1 MLQLQRHHDFQLFL
15 SPENNQLALTN
26 PPSFNW
32 PQPQGEL
39 LYSVELQLCN
49 AEQKWSW
56 NEVQSPLQLSFT
68 LPLGEY
74 RWRLTD
80 VEGECSEWFT
90 FIIDQSVAD
99 YVAPTAKDLFALC
112 HDHQQFMMYFDEDI
126 DAVKAAS
133 EKAYPTLKSTSMLAV
148 KPENVS
154 YPQHYKRGAE
164 AGKRT
169 AIVNVREWLDR
180 DLMALTLLYKIWQ
193 EQDSGERAVELLLT
207 FAQWSPEGPATL
219 VRPLTWGDEVGLSL
233 ARNLFLAYHW
243 LSPLMSEPE
252 KNFIRPM
259 LIRIAYQMEER
270 LTVDEFKQFPG
281 HSHTSRLPS
290 YLGIAALV
298 LHKEFE
304 QSVCERWLNYSLMVY
319 RGIFPFY
326 GGSDGSWAEGPFYSS
341 SYSKWHH
348 GFFLSVERL
357 SDFSF
362 YEHPFY
368 KNYCDFAMDFVATE
382 QSIHPFGDG
391 FWCKRE
397 SVEWPGFFA
406 QNPLRIYAQRFG
418 DQQAIE
424 ASEKLESQIECYA
437 LHLLDVVPTVKQF
450 AFINNKSV
458 DVKQESTA
466 VGKFYGHSGFGIA
479 KFGQT
484 HLSFRASPFGNS
496 SHRHADQGNLAL
508 MDNGLGVLTPTG
520 SYGYCFGS
528 THHSEWTQTT
538 QAHNL
543 PLVGGVGQLLDDES
557 ATATLLHQSEG
568 DGWYCSKVDLSRSYP
583 NVASFIRTFVLLE
596 GAGLVIWDS
605 VTLSEANT
613 LQWRLHSH
621 LDAKLVSNKAPQ
633 LSNKV
638 QLTAEQLDGAYQ
650 CVLVSEQKVE
660 ATLAFGYQEAIPVS
674 GGIESDATTDIY
686 HLEWDLPSAT
696 NHDVVVSCLKSPVDL
711 FFEGSKNLA
720 ITLKEGLL
728 VVDRLTAK
736 VKEN

>member
-15 SPENNQLALTN
+15 SPQNNQLALTN

-32 PQPQGEL
+32 PQPKSES
-39 LYSVELQLCN
+39 LYRLELQLCN
-49 AEQKWSW
+49 TDEKWSW
-56 NEVQSPLQLSFT
+56 DEVRSPLQLSFT
-68 LPLGEY
+68 LANGEY
-74 RWRLTD
+74 RWRLMD
-80 VEGECSEWFT
+80 KEGECSEWFT
-90 FIIDQSVAD
+90 FTIDLSVAD
-99 YVAPTAKDLFALC
+99 YVAPTAKALFDFC
-112 HDHQQFMMYFDEDI
+112 QDRQQFMMYLDDDI
-126 DAVKAAS
+126 EVIKAAS
-133 EKAYPTLKSTSMLAV
+133 NNIYPTLKATAMLAV
-148 KPENVS
+148 KPEDIH
-154 YPQHYKRGAE
+154 YPMHYKRGTE

-180 DLMALTLLYKIWQ
+180 DLMTLALLYKIWQ
-193 EQDSGERAVELLLT
+193 EQECGDRAVELLLT

-243 LSPLMSEPE
+243 LSPLMSDPE
-252 KNFIRPM
+252 KGFIRPM

-270 LTVDEFKQFPG
+270 LQGDEFHQFPG
-281 HSHTSRLPS
+281 HSHTSRLPG
-290 YLGIAALV
+290 YLGVAALV
-298 LHKEFE
+298 LHKEFD
-304 QSVCERWLNYSLMVY
+304 QSVCERWLNYALMVY
-319 RGIFPFY
+319 RGVLPFY

-348 GFFLSVERL
+348 PFFLSVERL

-368 KNYCDFAMDFVATE
+368 KNYCHFAMDFVATE

-424 ASEKLESQIECYA
+424 TSEKLESQIKCYA
-437 LHLLDVVPTVKQF
+437 LHLLDVVPTVKQL
-450 AFINNKSV
+450 AFINSESV

-466 VGKFYGHSGFGIA
+466 VGKFYGHAGFGIA

-496 SHRHADQGNLAL
+496 SHRHADQGNFAL

-543 PLVGGVGQLLDDES
+543 PLIGGIGQLLDDES
-557 ATATLLHQSEG
+557 ATAKLLEQSEG
-568 DGWYCSKVDLSRSYP
+568 EGWYCSKVDLSRCYP
-583 NVASFIRTFVLLE
+583 NVVSFIRTFVLLE
-596 GAGLVIWDS
+596 GNGVVIWDS
-605 VTLSEANT
+605 VTLPEPNS

-621 LDAKLVSNKAPQ
+621 LQASSVDNS
-633 LSNKV
+633 V
-638 QLTAEQLDGAYQ
+638 QLTSELLEGTYQ
-650 CVLVSEQKVE
+650 CLMETEQDTA
-660 ATLAFGYQEAIPVS
+660 ATLAFGYRESIPVS
-674 GGIESDATTDIY
+674 GGIESDATSDIY
-686 HLEWDLPSAT
+686 HIEWDIPSAIK
-696 NHDVVVSCLKSPVDL
+696 HDVVVSCLKVPIEL
-711 FFEGSKNLA
+711 FSDSKALTIA
-720 ITLKEGLL
+720 LKNSLL
-728 VVDRLTAK
+728 VIDKLNTM
-736 VKEN
+736 VKDD

>member
-1 MLQLQRHHDFQLFL
+1 MLQLKRHHDFQLFL
-15 SPENNQLALTN
+15 SPENQQTALTN

-32 PQPQGEL
+32 PQPDSTL
-39 LYSVELQLCN
+39 LYTLELQLSN
-49 AEQKWSW
+49 TTEQWCWEK
-56 NEVQSPLQLSFT
+56 VQSPMQLSFE
-68 LPLGEY
+68 LALGEY

-80 VEGECSEWFT
+80 SEGLSSEWFN
-90 FIIDQSVAD
+90 FVIDQSVAA
-99 YVAPTAKDLFALC
+99 YLAPSAQQLFELC
-112 HDHQQFMMYFDEDI
+112 VDRTQFMMYFDEDI
-126 DAVKAAS
+126 SAVKEAS
-133 EKAYPTLKSTSMLAV
+133 QSAYKKLKATAKLAV
-148 KPENVS
+148 NIDNVT
-154 YPQHYKRGAE
+154 YPDHYKRGKE

-180 DLMALTLLYKIWQ
+180 DLITLSLLYKIWQ
-193 EQDSGERAVELLLT
+193 EEESGQQAVELLLS

-243 LSPLMSEPE
+243 LSPLMTEPE
-252 KNFIRPM
+252 KSFIRPM

-281 HSHTSRLPS
+281 HSHTSRLPG

-304 QSVCERWLNYSLMVY
+304 RTVCERWLDYSLMVY

-326 GGSDGSWAEGPFYSS
+326 GGKDGSWAEGPFYSS

-348 GFFLSVERL
+348 AFFLSVERL

-382 QSIHPFGDG
+382 QEIHPFGDG
-391 FWCKRE
+391 FWCQRE

-418 DQQAIE
+418 SQQAIE
-424 ASEKLESQIECYA
+424 SSEKLESNIEHYA
-437 LHLLDVVPTVKQF
+437 LHLLDVVPTIKQI
-450 AFINNKSV
+450 AFINKGMA
-458 DVKQESTA
+458 DVEPETTTA
-466 VGKFYGHSGFGIA
+466 GKFYGHAGFGIA

-484 HLSFRASPFGNS
+484 NLSFRASPFGNS

-538 QAHNL
+538 KAHNL
-543 PLVGGVGQLLDDES
+543 PLIGGLGQWLDDES

-568 DGWYCSKVDLSRSYP
+568 NGWYCSKVDLSRTYP
-583 NVASFIRTFVLLE
+583 NVQAFIRTFVLLE
-596 GAGLVIWDS
+596 GKGLVIWDS
-605 VTLSEANT
+605 VKLHETKP

-621 LDAKLVSNKAPQ
+621 LDAQLIADGVRLQAEKLGDDSY
-633 LSNKV
+633 
-638 QLTAEQLDGAYQ
+638 E
-650 CVLVSEQKVE
+650 CVVVSENKIMP
-660 ATLAFGYQEAIPVS
+660 TLEFGYPEVIPVS

-686 HLEWDLPSAT
+686 HLQWEFPSAT
-696 NHDVVVSCLKSPVDL
+696 THNVVVSCLKTPLEL
-711 FFEGSKNLA
+711 FFDGTDSLE
-720 ITLKEGLL
+720 IVLKDGVL
-728 VVDRLTAK
+728 VIDKASADLRVQ
-736 VKEN
+736 